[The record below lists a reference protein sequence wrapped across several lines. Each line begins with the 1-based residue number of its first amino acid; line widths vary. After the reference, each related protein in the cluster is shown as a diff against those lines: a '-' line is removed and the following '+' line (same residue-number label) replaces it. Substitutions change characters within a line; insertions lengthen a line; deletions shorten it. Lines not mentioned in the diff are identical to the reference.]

1 MQEISKFE
9 ACLLAPGQTN
19 YYVFRGGEAKFSLP
33 ESKEGAL
40 RALGLYQPQRRLA
53 RVKRRALQGI
63 IETSLHS
70 RILSLG
76 VPRENGVPLKWA
88 FDYSPETVGIM
99 KGSSDHLIPRAIAS
113 YKSSVGWEVAKLGL
127 GIEARRMLRREAAV
141 LRAIGERSSHAPVCL
156 GLHER
161 GEMTVMRTPYI
172 EGVPYE
178 MHDTAEVLAI
188 LSQWA
193 GEEEPRPLREFEEWK
208 AVQSVLEL
216 SETGRRALPLIAGR
230 MLRPGISHGDFTS
243 WNILRQRDGSLL
255 VLDWEWGKLTG
266 VPGLDLVHY
275 FAQNLRLVHRL
286 GSHAV
291 IQGVLDELAQP
302 AAREILR
309 KGGWHGSPLEL
320 ILVYAAYKQGGH
332 HQKHP
337 ELLEACLSQ
346 FVELAWSSGTF
357 TTPPSPA
364 ELVSPAPESA
374 APEKPVSEER
384 RGCLRFSI
392 VTPSFKQTNLLKCCA
407 ASVRDQAG
415 DFELEHLIHDG
426 GTGAEFEE
434 WARSQQGADCVME
447 PDSGMYDAINKGFRR
462 ATGDVVAWLN
472 CDEQYLPGALQQVA
486 RFFDEHPDVDILFGD
501 VVLVDE
507 VMTPLAYRRAVVPTS
522 GHIRYSHLSTFS
534 AATFVRRRVL
544 DEGHYLETRWKTI
557 ADAVWIDELLV
568 AGYKAA
574 TLPQAISVFSMLG
587 SNLGQSA
594 LLFEERKRWE
604 QETASTDALQKARH
618 VFHYRIERL
627 LKGAYAI
634 RKVQVSAYTPCN
646 ARRTLQ
652 ERWVFGRWNVARDLA
667 AHQRA
672 HQDGALGNVVGKL
685 RSRPWVLAQVT
696 VFVLCS
702 WYVDGLVSGDAIKG
716 PSFLLLSLLYLS
728 FRARVSDQIL
738 AAAIYFATAWYL
750 LAERPVDVLV
760 TRLATFSVGALLS
773 IFWASSLRSVEA
785 WIRSTLMLI
794 RRLRQPIILTDRR
807 GIITMVNHAA
817 AGILRNDEAYFVG
830 RKLLPMVVAGDGSTQ
845 GGIELFEMDDV
856 PDCLVELA
864 LEGSEG
870 APVAT
875 ARSFA
880 VGKGRFRMFA
890 FTFRSQRG

>member
-1 MQEISKFE
+1 MREISKFE

-19 YYVFRGGEAKFSLP
+19 YYVFRRGEAMFSLP
-33 ESKEGAL
+33 ESDEGAL
-40 RALGLYQPQRRLA
+40 RTLGLYQPQRRLA
-53 RVKRRALQGI
+53 RMKRRALQAI

-70 RILSLG
+70 RILTRG
-76 VPRENGVPLKWA
+76 VPRENSAPPKWA
-88 FDYSPETVGIM
+88 FDYSPASVGIM

-113 YKSSVGWEVAKLGL
+113 YRSSAGWEVAKLGL
-127 GIEARRMLRREAAV
+127 GVEARGMLRREATV
-141 LRAIGERSSHAPVCL
+141 LRAIGEKSSHAPVCL

-172 EGVPYE
+172 EGVPHE
-178 MHDTAEVLAI
+178 AHDAAEALAI

-193 GEEEPRPLREFEEWK
+193 GEEEPRPLCEFEEWE
-208 AVQSVLEL
+208 AVRSVLEL

-230 MLRPGISHGDFTS
+230 MLSPGISHGDFTS
-243 WNILRQRDGSLL
+243 WNILRRRDGSLL

-275 FAQNLRLVHRL
+275 FAQDLRLVHRL

-302 AAREILR
+302 VAREILR
-309 KGGWHGSPLEL
+309 KGGWHGSPLEP

-346 FVELAWSSGTF
+346 FVEQAWTSGTF
-357 TTPPSPA
+357 AMASALPA
-364 ELVSPAPESA
+364 EPVSPAPE
-374 APEKPVSEER
+374 KPTSEER

-392 VTPSFKQTNLLKCCA
+392 VTPSFKQTSLLKCCA

-434 WARSQQGADCVME
+434 WARSQRGADCVME
-447 PDSGMYDAINKGFRR
+447 PDSGMYDAINKGFSR

-472 CDEQYLPGALQQVA
+472 CDEQYLPGALQYVA

-544 DEGHYLETRWKTI
+544 DEGHYLQTRWKTI

-574 TLPQAISVFSMLG
+574 TLPLAISVFSMLG

-604 QETASTDALQKARH
+604 QETAATDYLQKTRH
-618 VFHYRIERL
+618 VFRYRLERL

-672 HQDGALGNVVGKL
+672 HRDGALGNVVGKL
-685 RSRPWVLAQVT
+685 RGRPWVLAQIIV
-696 VFVLCS
+696 VVLCS
-702 WYVDGLVSGDAIKG
+702 WYVDGLVAGDAIKG

-728 FRARVSDQIL
+728 FRARVSDQIF
-738 AAAIYFATAWYL
+738 AAAVYFVTAWYL
-750 LAERPVDVLV
+750 LAERPFDVQV

-817 AGILRNDEAYFVG
+817 AGILRNNEAHFVG
-830 RKLLPMVVAGDGSTQ
+830 RKLLPMAVAGDGSIQ
-845 GGIELFEMDDV
+845 GGIELFELDDV
-856 PDCLVELA
+856 PDCLLELA

-870 APVAT
+870 ASVAT

-890 FTFRSQRG
+890 FTLGSHGG

>member
-1 MQEISKFE
+1 MHEISKFE

-19 YYVFRGGEAKFSLP
+19 YYVFRRGEVMFSLP
-33 ESKEGAL
+33 ESNEGAL
-40 RALGLYQPQRRLA
+40 RALSLYQPQRRLA
-53 RVKRRALQGI
+53 RVKKRVLQAI
-63 IETSLHS
+63 IETSLHGK
-70 RILSLG
+70 ILQRG
-76 VPRENGVPLKWA
+76 VPRGSGVPPRWA
-88 FDYSPETVGIM
+88 FDYSPASVGIM

-113 YKSSVGWEVAKLGL
+113 YRSPEGWEVAKLGL
-127 GIEARRMLRREAAV
+127 GTEAREMLRKEAAV
-141 LRAIGERSSHAPVCL
+141 LRAIGERSSHAPTCL
-156 GLHER
+156 GLHECE
-161 GEMTVMRTPYI
+161 EMTVMRTPYI
-172 EGVPYE
+172 EGAPYE
-178 MHDTAEVLAI
+178 MRDTAEVLAI
-188 LSQWA
+188 LSEWA
-193 GEEEPRPLREFEEWK
+193 GEEEPRPLCEFEEWK

-230 MLRPGISHGDFTS
+230 MLSPGISHGDFTS

-255 VLDWEWGKLTG
+255 VLDWEWGKLAG

-286 GSHAV
+286 GAHAV

-302 AAREILR
+302 VAREILR
-309 KGGWHGSPLEL
+309 KGGWHGSPLEPV
-320 ILVYAAYKQGGH
+320 LVYAAYKQGGH

-346 FVELAWSSGTF
+346 FVEQAWTRDAF
-357 TTPPSPA
+357 TTPPSPPA
-364 ELVSPAPESA
+364 ESVSPAPA
-374 APEKPVSEER
+374 KPPWQEH

-392 VTPSFKQTNLLKCCA
+392 VTPSFKQTSLLKCCA

-426 GTGAEFEE
+426 GTGIEFAE

-486 RFFDEHPDVDILFGD
+486 RFFDEHPDVDVLFGD

-544 DEGHYLETRWKTI
+544 DEGHYLQTRWKTI

-574 TLPQAISVFSMLG
+574 TLPLAISVFSMLG

-604 QETASTDALQKARH
+604 QETASTDHLQKARH
-618 VFHYRIERL
+618 VFRYRLERL

-672 HQDGALGNVVGKL
+672 QRDGALGNAVGKL
-685 RSRPWVLAQVT
+685 RQRPWVLAHVIAI
-696 VFVLCS
+696 VVSSCFI
-702 WYVDGLVSGDAIKG
+702 DGLVLGDAIKG

-728 FRARVSDQIL
+728 FRARVSDQVF
-738 AAAIYFATAWYL
+738 AAAVYFVTAWYL
-750 LAERPVDVLV
+750 LAERPPDVLI

-794 RRLRQPIILTDRR
+794 RRLRQPVILTDRR

-817 AGILRNDEAYFVG
+817 AAILRHDEAYFVG
-830 RKLLPMVVAGDGSTQ
+830 RKLLPMAVAGDGSTQ
-845 GGIELFEMDDV
+845 GGIELFELDDV
-856 PDCLVELA
+856 PDCLLELA

-870 APVAT
+870 ASVAT

-890 FTFRSQRG
+890 FTLGSHGG